1 MKAIYTISD
10 RHSPKLT
17 REEQVMLQPWNDYEK
32 AIESLENDPREELT
46 RNEATALMGMSTGA
60 FSREVKD
67 NQMFLAKCEPR
78 LTGRA
83 SYYSRKD
90 LIDHMKRLKK
100 GEEPALLLYERTALS
115 DDAFLEKYGKTT
127 NQVFRKGSYLTVG
140 GYIPTEEEER
150 LNEPSKK

>member
-1 MKAIYTISD
+1 MKDIYTLSD
-10 RHSPKLT
+10 GHSPKLT
-17 REEQVMLQPWNDYEK
+17 RKEQVMLQPWNDYEK

-90 LIDHMKRLKK
+90 LIDHMKRLQRARSL
-100 GEEPALLLYERTALS
+100 PCFS
-115 DDAFLEKYGKTT
+115 T
-127 NQVFRKGSYLTVG
+127 NAPR
-140 GYIPTEEEER
+140 
-150 LNEPSKK
+150 